1 MGKKREVRG
10 GSHPADD
17 RPFRRI
23 RGLCSQPIPLERDT
37 GRDFGDFGMELR
49 DIVVQRLVAHDDMIA
64 HFDQLACFLR
74 ELKKDRIIN
83 IKNEPRREL
92 SEPAIEPEARVVK
105 ATSLEVDRL
114 GAKPS
119 RLRVLQQSIRPFE
132 LIAQSPS
139 DRRNV
144 IVDAWGTGPDSTAVA
159 SLRER
164 IFVGVKAKAGRG
176 DIGS

>member
-1 MGKKREVRG
+1 
-10 GSHPADD
+10 
-17 RPFRRI
+17 
-23 RGLCSQPIPLERDT
+23 
-37 GRDFGDFGMELR
+37 
-49 DIVVQRLVAHDDMIA
+49 MIA

-105 ATSLEVDRL
+105 TTSLEVDRL

-119 RLRVLQQSIRPFE
+119 RLRVLQQSVRTFE
-132 LIAQSPS
+132 LIAQPPS

-144 IVDAWGTGPDSTAVA
+144 IVDAWGTGPDSTPVTA
-159 SLRER
+159 LRER
-164 IFVGVKAKAGRG
+164 ILVGVKTKAGRG